1 MGSGMNSLLLR
12 FAVSLVRGW
21 TRAYTWRMP
30 SDLGEFRCAEI
41 ESDLWE
47 LQQDLDRGRGLSPAA
62 QVLGRFFMGLP
73 DDVFWR
79 VEQAFDGHDRRR
91 RRTVA
96 LTTAVTCVLV
106 VLWVLPGWLS
116 RPAPRSRTRLV
127 ECANSSAPPQT
138 TAEFR
143 TRVITCA
150 GVFFTPGRDD
160 EARIRRPWS
169 ARGPRP

>member
-12 FAVSLVRGW
+12 FAVGLVRGW

-30 SDLGEFRCAEI
+30 PDLGESRCAEI

-47 LQQDLDRGRGLSPAA
+47 LQQDPDRERGLSPAA

-79 VEQAFDGHDRRR
+79 VEQAVAGHDRLRR
-91 RRTVA
+91 RIVA
-96 LTTAVTCVLV
+96 LTAAATCVLV
-106 VLWVLPGWLS
+106 VLWVIPGWLS
-116 RPAPRSRTRLV
+116 RPAPRGRTRLV

-143 TRVITCA
+143 TRIITCA

-160 EARIRRPWS
+160 EARIRRP
-169 ARGPRP
+169 

>member
-30 SDLGEFRCAEI
+30 PDLGESRCAEI

-47 LQQDLDRGRGLSPAA
+47 LLQDPDRGLGLSPAA

-79 VEQAFDGHDRRR
+79 VEQAVDCNDQLR
-91 RRTVA
+91 RRTISLA
-96 LTTAVTCVLV
+96 AACVLV
-106 VLWVLPGWLS
+106 ALWVLPGWFS
-116 RPAPRSRTRLV
+116 RPAPPGRTRLV
-127 ECANSSAPPQT
+127 ECANSSDPPQT

-143 TRVITCA
+143 TRIITCA
-150 GVFFTPGRDD
+150 GVFFTPVRDD
-160 EARIRRPWS
+160 EARIRRP
-169 ARGPRP
+169 

>member
-1 MGSGMNSLLLR
+1 MGSCVNSLLLR
-12 FAVSLVRGW
+12 LAVSLVRGW

-30 SDLGEFRCAEI
+30 AGLGESRCAEI

-47 LQQDLDRGRGLSPAA
+47 LQQDPDRGRGLSPAG
-62 QVLGRFFMGLP
+62 QVIGRFFMGLP

-79 VEQAFDGHDRRR
+79 VEQAVDGNDRLR

-96 LTTAVTCVLV
+96 LTAAATCVLV

-116 RPAPRSRTRLV
+116 RPAPSGRTRLV

-160 EARIRRPWS
+160 EARIRRP
-169 ARGPRP
+169 

>member
-1 MGSGMNSLLLR
+1 MNSLLLR
-12 FAVSLVRGW
+12 FAVILVRGW

-30 SDLGEFRCAEI
+30 PDLGESRCAEI

-47 LQQDLDRGRGLSPAA
+47 LQQDPDRGRGLSPAA

-79 VEQAFDGHDRRR
+79 VEQAVDGHDRLR

-96 LTTAVTCVLV
+96 LTAGTCVLV
-106 VLWVLPGWLS
+106 VLWVLPSWFS
-116 RPAPRSRTRLV
+116 RPSGRTRLV

-143 TRVITCA
+143 TRIITCA

-160 EARIRRPWS
+160 EARIRRP
-169 ARGPRP
+169 